1 MRLTNQMMLNDA
13 LSRMADSSAR
23 VDKYRRQAASGKKFE
38 RPSDDPQAAVRGLQ
52 LRSTLQTHAAYLDT
66 ARVTKERMQA
76 NELALGDLVK
86 VLGRSIDLAL
96 QGRSDTQGPAE
107 RRGIAEEVNGL
118 IEHAIGIGNTTHR
131 GTYIFS
137 GFQVYTEPYSFNGTA
152 ITNLVANTAGPV
164 RHQIEPGNSLQVNI
178 DGNAVLRPAFDAM
191 LALRDALNANDMTA
205 LSTAIGQLKTSLD
218 GVTNARTVNGARMRE
233 LSIATQRME
242 STDLSLKGLL
252 SSTEDVDLAEAI
264 ANLKAA
270 ESVNQAV
277 LETSRRAIPQTLF
290 DFLR

>member
-13 LSRMADSSAR
+13 VSRMADSSAR
-23 VDKYRRQAASGKKFE
+23 VEKYRRQAASGKKFE

-52 LRSTLQTHAAYLDT
+52 LRSTLQTHGAYLDT
-66 ARVTKERMQA
+66 ARVTNERMQA

-131 GTYIFS
+131 GNYIFS
-137 GFQVYTEPYSFNGTA
+137 GFQVHTEPYSFNGTA

-164 RHQIEPGNSLQVNI
+164 RNQIEPGNSLQVNV

-205 LSTAIGQLKTSLD
+205 LSTALGQLKTSLD
-218 GVTNARTVNGARMRE
+218 GVTDARTVNGARLRE